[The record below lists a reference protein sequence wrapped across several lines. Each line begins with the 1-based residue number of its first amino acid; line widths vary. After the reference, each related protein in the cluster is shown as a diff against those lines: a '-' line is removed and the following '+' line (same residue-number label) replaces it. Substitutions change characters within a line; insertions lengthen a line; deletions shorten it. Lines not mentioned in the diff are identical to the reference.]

1 MKRTENR
8 GSYCLWLRLTSNGL
22 RYGKGWKMDKVQ
34 DSLSVSWFVGEAG
47 LDVACVMETEES
59 SATLAA
65 EEAVLVAALPAVIP
79 ATQQCID
86 GVSSYPYEPSCNSTA
101 IAPLPEREDSGE
113 SYEEVRARMAK
124 SNLSYVEQ
132 RTLQA
137 FMDMSE
143 NMRPS
148 LSIIRQFLAKKAE
161 LPPTRKRKQAV
172 FDEKPAFKATPTTGE
187 AMALVAFLVYVLL
200 TSVGTIRIGS
210 IPLLGPSV
218 GGAASAAPTKEDMHK
233 LSQAISD
240 TSIKDARALSAS
252 GDREGS
258 FAAIDRSLKV
268 LPTADAY
275 AERARMASALGYQN
289 SAVNDYNRAIEVKKD
304 PSVILE
310 RGLIHLSSKNYSA
323 AIADFSTVICLPSAE
338 DKFRVYAFRA
348 RAYAQSGRFGSAVKD
363 YKMALAMAPSPDYP
377 ELAGYRNELTK
388 CAAKLHK
395 GKHSR
400 RSSAR

>member
-1 MKRTENR
+1 
-8 GSYCLWLRLTSNGL
+8 
-22 RYGKGWKMDKVQ
+22 MDNVQ
-34 DSLSVSWFVGEAG
+34 DSLSVSWFIGEAG
-47 LDVACVMETEES
+47 LDVACVMAPQDN
-59 SATLAA
+59 SATVAA
-65 EEAVLVAALPAVIP
+65 EESASVAELPALIP
-79 ATQQCID
+79 PARQCID
-86 GVSSYPYEPSCNSTA
+86 DVSSYPVAPAWDSTA
-101 IAPLPEREDSGE
+101 IAPLPERQDAVE
-113 SYEEVRARMAK
+113 SFDEVRARLAK

-132 RTLQA
+132 RTLRA
-137 FMDMSE
+137 FMDMNE

-172 FDEKPAFKATPTTGE
+172 FDEKPAFKAAPTTGE
-187 AMALVAFLVYVLL
+187 AMALVAFLVYLLL
-200 TSVGTIRIGS
+200 TSVGSVKIGS

-348 RAYAQSGRFGSAVKD
+348 RAYAQSGRIGNAVKD
-363 YKMALAMAPSPDYP
+363 YKMALATAPSPDYP

-388 CAAKLHK
+388 CAAKLRK

-400 RSSAR
+400 RSAAL

>member
-1 MKRTENR
+1 
-8 GSYCLWLRLTSNGL
+8 
-22 RYGKGWKMDKVQ
+22 MDKVQ
-34 DSLSVSWFVGEAG
+34 DSLNVSLFVGEAG
-47 LDVACVMETEES
+47 RDVACVIGTGDD
-59 SATLAA
+59 ALTLAA
-65 EEAVLVAALPAVIP
+65 EVPVFVAALPAVVP
-79 ATQQCID
+79 AQQCRD
-86 GVSSYPYEPSCNSTA
+86 DVNVYPFVPVCHSTA
-101 IAPLPEREDSGE
+101 VAPLPEREDIDE
-113 SYEEVRARMAK
+113 SFEEIRARMAE

-132 RTLQA
+132 RTLRA

-143 NMRPS
+143 NMRPG

-172 FDEKPAFKATPTTGE
+172 FDEKPAFKATPTAGE
-187 AMALVAFLVYVLL
+187 AMALVAFLVYLLL
-200 TSVGTIRIGS
+200 TSVGTVKIGS

-240 TSIKDARALSAS
+240 TSIKDARALSAN
-252 GDREGS
+252 GDRKGS

-275 AERARMASALGYQN
+275 AERARMASALGYQE
-289 SAVNDYNRAIEVKKD
+289 SAVNDYTRAIEVKKD

-310 RGLIHLSSKNYSA
+310 RGLVHLSSKNYSG
-323 AIADFSTVICLPSAE
+323 AIADFSTVICLPSVE

-348 RAYAQSGRFGSAVKD
+348 RAHAQSGRIGNAVKD
-363 YKMALAMAPSPDYP
+363 YKMALATAPSPDYP

-388 CAAKLHK
+388 CVAKLRK
-395 GKHSR
+395 VKHSR
-400 RSSAR
+400 RST